1 MDVDATAFAFGACR
15 CSNPVALA
23 LALVLLRRLFLF
35 LFQRC
40 FIKRRDCIGRL
51 PHQPVLCA
59 FSPWKK
65 IELPSFELAIDRDAS

>member
-23 LALVLLRRLFLF
+23 LALVLLRRLFF
-35 LFQRC
+35 LSFSSAASSSVG
-40 FIKRRDCIGRL
+40 IASGGYL
-51 PHQPVLCA
+51 PLE
-59 FSPWKK
+59 KK